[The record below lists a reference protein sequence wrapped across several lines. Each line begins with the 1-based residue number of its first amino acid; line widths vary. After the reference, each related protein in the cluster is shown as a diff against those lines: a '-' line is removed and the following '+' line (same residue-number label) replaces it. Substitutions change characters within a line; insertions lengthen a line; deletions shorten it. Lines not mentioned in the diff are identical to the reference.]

1 MFEPSI
7 NWFGDDEQRS
17 RWLKKAQSHEI
28 LGCYAQ
34 TEFGHGSNV
43 RGLETTA
50 EYDPETETF
59 VVNSPT
65 ITAGKCWPG
74 ELGKTANHA
83 VFHARLISKGK
94 DHGVQT
100 FFAQIRDMET
110 HHPLPGLE
118 IGEIGPKYGY
128 VTKDNGYM
136 YFRNFRIPRGNILKR
151 YINVTKDGE
160 VTKHGNPKFAYSVM
174 TLNRLGIL
182 NVSWWYLAGGA
193 TIAIRYSHIRK

>member
-1 MFEPSI
+1 M
-7 NWFGDDEQRS
+7 Q
-17 RWLKKAQSHEI
+17 
-28 LGCYAQ
+28 
-34 TEFGHGSNV
+34 
-43 RGLETTA
+43 GLETRA
-50 EYDPETETF
+50 EYDPATETF

-65 ITAGKCWPG
+65 ITSGKCWPG

-94 DHGVQT
+94 DHGIQS

-136 YFRNFRIPRGNILKR
+136 YFRDFRIPRDNILKR
-151 YINVTKDGE
+151 YIVVSKEGDVERRGD
-160 VTKHGNPKFAYSVM
+160 PKFAYAIMMMV
-174 TLNRLGIL
+174 RWWIL
-182 NVSWWYLAGGA
+182 EFSWTHLAGGS
-193 TIAIRYSHIRK
+193 TIAIRYSHIRKQFKTLER